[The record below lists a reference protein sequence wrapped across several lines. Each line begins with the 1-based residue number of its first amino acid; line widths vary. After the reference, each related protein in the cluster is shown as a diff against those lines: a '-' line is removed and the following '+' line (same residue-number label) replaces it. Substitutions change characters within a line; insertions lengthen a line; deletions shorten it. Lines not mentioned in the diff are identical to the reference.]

1 MELVQYQMV
10 LVNLDPTIGSE
21 MKKTRPCVILSP
33 NEMNTYLQ
41 TIIVAP
47 ITSISKAYPTRIAIK
62 HQHTKGWL
70 VLDQIRTIDR
80 KRIVKIIQ
88 SLSEKEIAQ
97 TKKIIQ
103 EMLVD

>member
-21 MKKTRPCVILSP
+21 MRKTRPCVILSP

-41 TIIVAP
+41 TIVVAP

-62 HQHTKGWL
+62 HQQKKGWL

-80 KRIVKIIQ
+80 KRIVKMFQ